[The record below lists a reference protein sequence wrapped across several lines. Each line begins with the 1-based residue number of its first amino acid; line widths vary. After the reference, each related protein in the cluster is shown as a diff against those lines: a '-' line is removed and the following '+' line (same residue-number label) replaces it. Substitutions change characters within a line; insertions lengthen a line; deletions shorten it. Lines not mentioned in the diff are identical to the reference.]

1 MMDKKIDEQKIYFED
16 EKKKDSKVQRAIAL
30 FASISLWAIFLYL
43 LQFFMTSLFLAFAAI
58 FLYGQLF
65 TSEAAAGTW
74 ELVIFASSVSV
85 IAFLVL
91 LIWAVWN
98 KALYGGL
105 DRRKPRP
112 MPPDEEIAALYGHPL
127 TDLQAARNAQFLRVC
142 YTAERQFTIQPD
154 KGNAPME
161 AAHHEISV

>member
-74 ELVIFASSVSV
+74 ELVIFAGIVSV

-112 MPPDEEIAALYGHPL
+112 MPPDEEIAE
-127 TDLQAARNAQFLRVC
+127 TDELFEQAES
-142 YTAERQFTIQPD
+142 AESEAVPTIAEMAEEEEED
-154 KGNAPME
+154 GE
-161 AAHHEISV
+161 E